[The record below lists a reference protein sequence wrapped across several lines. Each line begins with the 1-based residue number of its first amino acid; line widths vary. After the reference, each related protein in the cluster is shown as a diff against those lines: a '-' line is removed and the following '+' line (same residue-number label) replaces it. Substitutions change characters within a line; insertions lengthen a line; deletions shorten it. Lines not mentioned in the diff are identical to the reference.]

1 MMRMKTTKGM
11 RMMVRNLLV
20 LVARLALAH
29 VCIRLPATGR
39 EREFRLLRRERE
51 WDGPAGRLLS
61 VRLRA
66 RFDSGVTILRWVAG
80 QEQYRFLTTTSPSG
94 NRASSQTVRS
104 HIWEVVWRCRWVLRS
119 LYPHAAGC
127 FLRLAF
133 WHGVGCGAVSVQ

>member
-1 MMRMKTTKGM
+1 MMMRMKTTKGM

-39 EREFRLLRRERE
+39 EGEFRLLRRERE

-66 RFDSGVTILRWVAG
+66 RFGLWSDDFTMGGGTRAIQVFNYYFTIR
-80 QEQYRFLTTTSPSG
+80 E
-94 NRASSQTVRS
+94 
-104 HIWEVVWRCRWVLRS
+104 
-119 LYPHAAGC
+119 
-127 FLRLAF
+127 
-133 WHGVGCGAVSVQ
+133 